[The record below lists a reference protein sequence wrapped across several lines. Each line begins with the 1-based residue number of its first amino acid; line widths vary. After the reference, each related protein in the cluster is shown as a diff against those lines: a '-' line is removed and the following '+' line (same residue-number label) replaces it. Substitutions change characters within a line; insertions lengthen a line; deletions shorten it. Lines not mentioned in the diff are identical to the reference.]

1 MAVIG
6 MKEMTEKLRAKNNE
20 IKDMESVYEKKLAEL
35 QESNRK
41 LLKHNTLLNANSDET
56 KEIVRLVASGYG
68 AGNILEVL
76 TKEKGMNVSLDQI
89 HVTMDKIDLL
99 PDNLYRFF
107 LQCKQD
113 FKDKVS
119 IDSGFFTNI
128 IYKKFTLLENETSA
142 QLARAKEMGDEKL
155 ILQCVQQLASLYD
168 KMSATFAK
176 NGLDLTQDKT
186 VEDLM
191 GDYDKN
197 KNESS
202 VIKFSKE
209 KVRKV

>member
-1 MAVIG
+1 